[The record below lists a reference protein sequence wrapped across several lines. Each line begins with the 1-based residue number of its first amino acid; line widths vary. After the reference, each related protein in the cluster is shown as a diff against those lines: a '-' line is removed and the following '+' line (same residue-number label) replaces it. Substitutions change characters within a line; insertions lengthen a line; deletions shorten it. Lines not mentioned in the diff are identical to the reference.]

1 MRINNSKV
9 KNTIISVYFLLIVSA
24 IVSATVFKAFSEDD
38 DDASNLTL
46 TFIIISAGFALLFF
60 LVHFIS
66 KYFEYDSDGL
76 KVVVT
81 NRGLL
86 LSDNLNYREHILEFE
101 KKDLYAYK
109 FRNFIVYKTLIFYTK
124 DSRGKKK
131 QETFNVTLVP
141 KKKRRYIRQSLSKM
155 VKTNKNSQK
164 INE

>member
-1 MRINNSKV
+1 MRTNNSKV
-9 KNTIISVYFLLIVSA
+9 KNTIISVYFILIVLA
-24 IVSATVFKAFSEDD
+24 IVFATVFKMFSEEDED
-38 DDASNLTL
+38 VNPTIIFLSIAS
-46 TFIIISAGFALLFF
+46 GFAVLFF
-60 LVHFIS
+60 LVHYIS

-86 LSDNLNYREHILEFE
+86 LSDNLNYREKVLEFE
-101 KKDLYAYK
+101 KKDLYAYT
-109 FRNFIVYKTLIFYTK
+109 FRNYIVYKTLTFHIK
-124 DSRGKKK
+124 DSRDKKK

-155 VKTNKNSQK
+155 IKTNKNSQK

>member
-1 MRINNSKV
+1 MRTNNSKV
-9 KNTIISVYFLLIVSA
+9 KNTIISVYFILIVLA
-24 IVSATVFKAFSEDD
+24 IVFATVFKMFSEEDED
-38 DDASNLTL
+38 VNPTIIFLSIAS
-46 TFIIISAGFALLFF
+46 GFAVLFF
-60 LVHFIS
+60 LVHYIS

-86 LSDNLNYREHILEFE
+86 LSDNLNYREKVLEFE
-101 KKDLYAYK
+101 KRDLYAYK

-131 QETFNVTLVP
+131 EDTFNVTLVP
-141 KKKRRYIRQSLSKM
+141 RKKRRYIRQSLSKM
-155 VKTNKNSQK
+155 IKTNKNSQK

>member
-9 KNTIISVYFLLIVSA
+9 KNTIVSVYFILIVFA
-24 IVSATVFKAFSEDD
+24 IVFAIVFKMFSD
-38 DDASNLTL
+38 LTANPTI
-46 TFIIISAGFALLFF
+46 TFIIISAVFALLFF

-66 KYFEYDSDGL
+66 KFFEYDSDGL

-86 LSDNLNYREHILEFE
+86 LSDNLNYREHLLEFD
-101 KKDLYAYK
+101 KSSLYAYK
-109 FRNFIVYKTLIFYTK
+109 FRNYVVFKTLTFYLK

-131 QETFNVTLVP
+131 QETFNVTLLP

-155 VKTNKNSQK
+155 VKMNKNSQQ